1 MFPFQTILKKRNNL
15 EFSRE
20 EIFNFISQLT
30 QSQVSPSQTGAFLMA
45 CFLNGLSTKETAY
58 LTSAMAESGSFLSYT
73 KPPNKLAVDKHS
85 TGGVG
90 DKISFLILPICVSCN
105 LLVPMISGRG
115 LGHTGGTLDK
125 LESVPGLK
133 VELGEE
139 EMEQGIRQVGG
150 FIVGQSKDIAPAD
163 KILYKTRD
171 VTATVDNSA
180 FITSSILSKKVAEK
194 LDFLVIDLK
203 MGEGA
208 FMKDLESARE
218 LGTRLKQTAEHIG
231 LNIEVVL
238 TRMEQ
243 PLGKTV
249 GNWLEL
255 VEVEE
260 CLKGCMSKDI
270 KDLTYALASEML
282 INGKVA
288 ENEKEAFAK
297 IDKVIQSGE
306 ALTSFY
312 KMIEGQGG
320 DWKAAQLKYQNLT
333 YWEVKSQKKGIIQKI
348 NAMSFGRAG
357 LIIGSSR
364 KMENDQIDY
373 GAGFYFEKKVGD
385 SVENGETIY
394 RIYTDSEEKRKKVEE
409 FLKEAIVVGEEKVEV
424 DSIIVEKM

>member
-1 MFPFQTILKKRNNL
+1 MFPYQTILKKRDSQ
-15 EFSRE
+15 EFTRD
-20 EIFNFISQLT
+20 EIFTFITQLT
-30 QSQVSPSQTGAFLMA
+30 NNQVSPSQTGAFLMA
-45 CFLNGLSTKETAY
+45 CFLNGLSTKETAN

-105 LLVPMISGRG
+105 LIVPMISGRG

-133 VELGEE
+133 VELEE
-139 EMEQGIRQVGG
+139 EGMEKGVREVGG

-208 FMKDLESARE
+208 FMRDIESARE
-218 LGTRLKQTAEHIG
+218 LGKRLKQTAEHIG
-231 LNIEVVL
+231 MNIEVVL

-243 PLGKTV
+243 PLGRAV

-260 CLKGCMSKDI
+260 CLKGCMPNDI
-270 KDLTYALASEML
+270 KDLTYALAAEML

-288 ENEKEAFAK
+288 GNEKDAFAK
-297 IDKVIQSGE
+297 IDEVIRSGQ
-306 ALTSFY
+306 ALKNFY
-312 KMIEGQGG
+312 KMIEVQGG
-320 DWKAAQLKYQNLT
+320 DWKAAQAKYQNT
-333 YWEVKSQKKGIIQKI
+333 KFWEVKAKTKGIIQKI
-348 NAMSFGRAG
+348 NALSFGRAG
-357 LIIGSSR
+357 LIIGISR

-385 SVENGETIY
+385 WVEEGETIY
-394 RIYTDSEEKRKKVEE
+394 RIYSDSEEKRKMVEE
-409 FLKEAIVVGEEKVEV
+409 FLKEAIVIGEEKIKLE
-424 DSIIVEKM
+424 SIIVEKM